1 MDEHIVRNVDG
12 TFKGVKVVD
21 LTGME
26 YTDNWDAVDQAIRDY
41 TDINPTETRAV
52 IVQNA
57 AIRNSNYTK
66 FGSDKEK
73 TMRHGASLPPG
84 LYFKLLQIMPDL
96 FTNKRKLHHFMKV
109 YKGFRTCDT
118 I

>member
-1 MDEHIVRNVDG
+1 MEEHIVRNPDG
-12 TFKGVKVVD
+12 TFKGVYVVNVAQH
-21 LTGME
+21 TE
-26 YTDNWDAVDQAIRDY
+26 NWDAVDEAIREYTQIHPMETQAI
-41 TDINPTETRAV
+41 V
-52 IVQNA
+52 VQNA

-66 FGSDKEK
+66 FGSNKGK

-84 LYFKLLQIMPDL
+84 LYFKLQQIMPDL

-118 I
+118 V